1 MVLVDRQIPVM
12 VLMALM
18 VLLERVEHQ
27 EMMEIQEIAVTTEV
41 MEVQVTQD
49 LMEVQVSLVTLTS
62 PCHQVSGVGHHT
74 NGNELLVLALNN
86 KV

>member
-1 MVLVDRQIPVM
+1 MNGNFVDIDFVE
-12 VLMALM
+12 
-18 VLLERVEHQ
+18 LLERVDHQ

-49 LMEVQVSLVTLTS
+49 LQEILVNLATLTS
-62 PCHQVSGVGHHT
+62 LCHQVSGVGHHK
-74 NGNELLVLALNN
+74 NGRELLVLVLNN